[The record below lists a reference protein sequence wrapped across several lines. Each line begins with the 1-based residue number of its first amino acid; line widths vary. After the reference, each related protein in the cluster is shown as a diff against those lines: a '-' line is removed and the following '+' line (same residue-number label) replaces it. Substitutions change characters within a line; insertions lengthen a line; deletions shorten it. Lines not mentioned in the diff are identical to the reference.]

1 MDPRFNSSPF
11 TKLVPVSAFS
21 PPPEASHIH
30 SQPSTL
36 LWPDPHKPRPLWTAL
51 QNTLKLIFPTG
62 TKLQAPSP

>member
-11 TKLVPVSAFS
+11 TKPVPVSAFS

-36 LWPDPHKPRPLWTAL
+36 LWPDSQTSASLDSPSEHLET
-51 QNTLKLIFPTG
+51 NHPTS
-62 TKLQAPSP
+62 TRLQALSP